1 MVARTGEPSA
11 PPRRRSGLFLAL
23 PLIVFVALAGVLLLR
38 LFGGDP
44 SRIPSALIGKEVPA
58 FSLPPVAGL
67 VRDGAPVPGLSSADL
82 KGRVTVVNV
91 WASWCGPCRIEHPL
105 LMELARDPAVRL
117 VGINYKDDPENA
129 RRFLGGL
136 GNPYAA
142 VGSDREG
149 RAAIDWGVYGVPE
162 TFVVGPDGK
171 IALKHVG
178 PLSEDAVEKTLK
190 PAIATAAGKPSG
202 S

>member
-1 MVARTGEPSA
+1 MVADTGQQA
-11 PPRRRSGLFLAL
+11 APRRRSGLFLAL
-23 PLIVFVALAGVLLLR
+23 PLIVFAGLAVLLLVR

-44 SRIPSALIGKEVPA
+44 GKIPSALIGKEVPA

-67 VRDGAPVPGLSSADL
+67 VRNGAPVPGLSAADL
-82 KGRVTVVNV
+82 RGRVTVVNV

-105 LMELARDPAVRL
+105 LMELATDPAIRL

-142 VGSDREG
+142 VGADTAG
-149 RAAIDWGVYGVPE
+149 RTAIDWGVYGVPE

-178 PLSEDAVEKTLK
+178 PLSPEALAQVLK
-190 PAIATAAGKPSG
+190 PAIKAAGKTG
-202 S
+202 GG

>member
-1 MVARTGEPSA
+1 MVADTGQQQAGP
-11 PPRRRSGLFLAL
+11 RRSGLFLAL
-23 PLIVFVALAGVLLLR
+23 PLIVFAALAVLLLVR

-44 SRIPSALIGKEVPA
+44 GKIPSALIGKEVPA
-58 FSLPPVAGL
+58 FSLPAVPGL

-105 LMELARDPAVRL
+105 LMELATDPAIRL

-142 VGSDREG
+142 VGADTAG
-149 RAAIDWGVYGVPE
+149 RTAIDWGVYGVPE
-162 TFVVGPDGK
+162 TFVVGPDGR

-178 PLSEDAVEKTLK
+178 PLSEEAVATVLK
-190 PAIATAAGKPSG
+190 PAITAAGR
-202 S
+202 

>member
-1 MVARTGEPSA
+1 MVAETGQGARARP
-11 PPRRRSGLFLAL
+11 RSGLVLAL
-23 PLIVFVALAGVLLLR
+23 PLIVFIALAALLLLR

-44 SRIPSALIGKEVPA
+44 SKIPSALIGREVPA
-58 FSLPPVAGL
+58 FALPPVAGL
-67 VRDGAPVPGLSSADL
+67 VREGAPVPGVSSADL

-105 LMELARDPAVRL
+105 LMALAGDPAIRL

-142 VGSDREG
+142 VGADREG
-149 RAAIDWGVYGVPE
+149 RTAIDWGVYGVPE
-162 TFVVGPDGK
+162 TFVVGPDGR
-171 IALKHVG
+171 IAYKHVG
-178 PLSEDAVEKTLK
+178 PLSPEAVATALK
-190 PAIATAAGKPSG
+190 PAIEAAGKTG
-202 S
+202 G

>member
-1 MVARTGEPSA
+1 VVAETGQPA
-11 PPRRRSGLFLAL
+11 ARRRSGLFLAL
-23 PLIVFVALAGVLLLR
+23 PLIVFIALAALLLLR

-44 SRIPSALIGKEVPA
+44 SKIPSALIGKEVPA

-67 VRDGAPVPGLSSADL
+67 LRDGAPVPGLASADL
-82 KGRVTVVNV
+82 QGRVTVVNV

-105 LMELARDPAVRL
+105 LMALASDPAIRL

-142 VGSDREG
+142 VGADREG
-149 RAAIDWGVYGVPE
+149 RIAIDWGVYGVPE
-162 TFVVGPDGK
+162 TFVVGPDGR
-171 IALKHVG
+171 IAYKHVG
-178 PLSEDAVEKTLK
+178 PLSAEAVATLLK
-190 PAIATAAGKPSG
+190 PAIAAAGKPG
-202 S
+202 GA